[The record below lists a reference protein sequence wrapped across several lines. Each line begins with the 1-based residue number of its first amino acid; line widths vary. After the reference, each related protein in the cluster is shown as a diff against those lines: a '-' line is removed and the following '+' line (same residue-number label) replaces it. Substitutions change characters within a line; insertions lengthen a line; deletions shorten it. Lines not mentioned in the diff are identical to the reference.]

1 MTRDRNMQPSAGVM
15 DSGSHLLNPITSL
28 RISEG
33 DIERV
38 NELARAAVKKSGN
51 YFFHSLLFRTNKILG
66 STETNVE
73 EEFEQ
78 AEALCTSDN
87 LILLA
92 RYYAGEISRPR
103 RRSRRRTLYDQV
115 MDILDN
121 DAASKVLNVI
131 FLSGYM
137 QAAQEECED
146 RAERAGNAE
155 PFWAQVD
162 EDPVDMWDRRN
173 QAIELAKDSWDN
185 AAQAAMDKDWESFAA
200 LLTDLLEVEA

>member
-1 MTRDRNMQPSAGVM
+1 MN
-15 DSGSHLLNPITSL
+15 L
-28 RISEG
+28 SEG

-38 NELARAAVKKSGN
+38 NELARAAVNKSGN
-51 YFFHSLLFRTNKILG
+51 HFFHSLLFRTNKILG
-66 STETNVE
+66 STETNVK

-78 AEALCTSDN
+78 AEAVCTSDN

-103 RRSRRRTLYDQV
+103 RRSRRLTLYDQV

-146 RAERAGNAE
+146 RAERAGQAE
-155 PFWAQVD
+155 PFWAQDYAD

-200 LLTDLLEVEA
+200 LLTDLLEVDA